1 MPWLVGYGVGFV
13 CTNETAVTVHF
24 ALEFKTATLASG
36 SKLTVSADKKTFS
49 FALGETVDA
58 LIFR

>member
-1 MPWLVGYGVGFV
+1 MGYGVGSSFMDD
-13 CTNETAVTVHF
+13 TAVTVHF
-24 ALEFKTATLASG
+24 PMEFKTAALASG
-36 SKLTVSADKKTFS
+36 GKLTVSADKRTFS